1 MAIEFVIGNG
11 LVMGIG
17 FAMDV
22 GLVFEGRP
30 SAPFLFTKG
39 MGSELVMGIGLLVV
53 IGFLILDT

>member
-1 MAIEFVIGNG
+1 
-11 LVMGIG
+11 MGIG